1 MKALIIGGGIAGAA
15 LALALHKAG
24 IDSELY
30 EARDI
35 HSDGTGAFLTLA
47 VTGIATLRM
56 LGLDVASVAGID
68 TPRMQIALGDGQQL
82 AAFPLGP
89 ILADGTVTRTV
100 KRSDLY
106 TALRTRVAELD
117 IPISYGKKLVDA
129 TTTETGVTARFED
142 ATTASGDLMIGAD
155 GLHSR
160 VRTLIDPK
168 APSPRYLGILN
179 AGGYAHGI
187 DAPEA
192 RDTMVMIFGKK
203 TFFSYLEDDAK
214 KVWWFANPPMATE
227 PNRGELAAI
236 PKDTWRGTL
245 LGLVDEDARR
255 ATAIIE
261 ASSVLFAPWPTHD
274 FPSVPTWRRHNMV
287 IIGDAAHA
295 APPSSGQGASMAIED
310 AAVLALALRDSPD
323 IQTAL
328 AHYED
333 LRRPRTTR
341 IVAQGK
347 RNGPGKTPGPFGRT
361 IRDFF
366 LKRIFAKPPKN
377 NRQSWLYEY
386 PIDWEVGIR
395 SVRRQV
401 RLPRPE

>member
-15 LALALHKAG
+15 NALGLHKAG
-24 IDSELY
+24 IDCELY
-30 EARDI
+30 EARDR

-47 VTGIATLRM
+47 VNGISTLRM
-56 LGLDVASVAGID
+56 LGLDVAAVPGID

-106 TALRTRVAELD
+106 TALRERVAELG

-129 TTTETGVTARFED
+129 TTARSMVTARFED
-142 ATTASGDLMIGAD
+142 ATTASGDLLIGAD

-160 VRTLIDPK
+160 VRSIIDPK

-192 RDTMVMIFGKK
+192 HETMQMIFGKK
-203 TFFSYLEDDAK
+203 TFFSYLEDDADNI
-214 KVWWFANPPMATE
+214 WWFANPPMAKE
-227 PNRGELAAI
+227 PRRGELSAI
-236 PKDTWRGTL
+236 PEETWRSTL
-245 LGLVDEDARR
+245 RALVDDDAGR
-255 ATAIIE
+255 ATAIID
-261 ASSVLFAPWPTHD
+261 ASSELFAPWPTHD
-274 FPSVPTWRRHNMV
+274 FPTVPTWHRNNM
-287 IIGDAAHA
+287 IIVGDAAHA
-295 APPSSGQGASMAIED
+295 ASPSSGQGASMAIED
-310 AAVLALALRDSPD
+310 AAVLALALRDSAD
-323 IQTAL
+323 IPTAL
-328 AHYED
+328 ATYET
-333 LRRPRTTR
+333 LRRPRTSR
-341 IVAQGK
+341 VVAQGK
-347 RNGPGKTPGPFGRT
+347 RNGTGNTPGPFGRT

-377 NRQSWLYEY
+377 ERQGWLYEY
-386 PIDWEVGIR
+386 PIDWDAGIG
-395 SVRRQV
+395 SVRR
-401 RLPRPE
+401 